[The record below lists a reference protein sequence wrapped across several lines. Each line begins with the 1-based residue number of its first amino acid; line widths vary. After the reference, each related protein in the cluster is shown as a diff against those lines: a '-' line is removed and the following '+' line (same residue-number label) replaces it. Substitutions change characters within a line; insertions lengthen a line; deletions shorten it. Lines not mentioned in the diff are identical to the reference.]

1 MNMVISDPE
10 THVERPAEETHSTV
24 HPPRTT
30 PPQSPTTRPEVPNAS
45 RKRPRA
51 TVEDVEDEDD
61 RWVQPF
67 PKERQ
72 AGAKVR
78 ICKTQFQNLRDEQT
92 KKGNAPWEPFESEDE
107 WEMAH
112 WLMTSGLS
120 GKKTDSYL
128 KLKKLLGDEVDA
140 EGDQKREIVEMWCSD
155 PVDCVRE
162 LVGNPAFTKQAY
174 EPSRIFKSEEDG
186 EYIN

>member
-72 AGAKVR
+72 AGAK
-78 ICKTQFQNLRDEQT
+78 
-92 KKGNAPWEPFESEDE
+92 KGNAPWEPFESEDE

-128 KLKKLLGDEVDA
+128 KLKKVRDGIKPSFHNNRAFL
-140 EGDQKREIVEMWCSD
+140 KRIDSLPE
-155 PVDCVRE
+155 
-162 LVGNPAFTKQAY
+162 
-174 EPSRIFKSEEDG
+174 
-186 EYIN
+186 